1 MSYPMRRFVFSC
13 FFVCLCHVSAV
24 LADASV
30 MSEILSQTPFPDEF
44 SFCWGGTCAA
54 VETIGLTN
62 EEWAKVH
69 EVFNPMPENAAEER
83 FRMML
88 AIGLLESL
96 VGPKTGTAGD
106 RAGTYGNSAWPGQL
120 DCNDEATNTTSYIR
134 MMAAEGLIRFHEI
147 QDTAVRGFLFF
158 ARHST
163 AVIRE
168 RDSGVKYAVDS
179 WFYDNGKPPV
189 ILPLPE
195 WLNGWRPPHST
206 AP

>member
-1 MSYPMRRFVFSC
+1 MRRFVCSLWVILLAC
-13 FFVCLCHVSAV
+13 AGAAI
-24 LADASV
+24 ADAET
-30 MSEILSQTPFPDEF
+30 MTRILHETPFPDEF

-54 VETIGLTN
+54 VETVSLSN

-83 FRMML
+83 FRMAL
-88 AIGLLESL
+88 AVALLENL

-134 MMAAEGLIRFHEI
+134 MMAAEGLIHFHEI

-158 ARHST
+158 SRHST

-189 ILPLPE
+189 ILPLTE
-195 WLNGWRPPHST
+195 WLNGWRPPQSAAH
-206 AP
+206 

>member
-1 MSYPMRRFVFSC
+1 MRRFVCS
-13 FFVCLCHVSAV
+13 LWLILLAYAGAAV
-24 LADASV
+24 ADAET
-30 MSEILSQTPFPDEF
+30 MTRILRETPFPDEF

-54 VETIGLTN
+54 VETVSLSN

-69 EVFNPMPENAAEER
+69 AVFNPLPENAAEER
-83 FRMML
+83 FRMAL
-88 AIGLLESL
+88 AVGLLENL

-158 ARHST
+158 SRHST

-189 ILPLPE
+189 ILPLAE
-195 WLNGWRPPHST
+195 WLNGWRPPQSAAH
-206 AP
+206 